1 MLPQLGIPLVFL
13 LPLLLKLG
21 EHIAE
26 GIAGSVVQA
35 ELERTSFLDTLPHKL
50 IVEAHR
56 WDPLYTTFHRVET
69 ADVDVSANNDGFAF
83 DAGGLFVGRAT
94 RPLQSMVIRAETR
107 GRNGAVDGLVYRAAD
122 IGPFL
127 DTDLKNTFAATDR
140 MPRGDLLPPE
150 GDIERRRVV
159 LTMQQVIDRIAAGD
173 RHVGDLDYLPQ
184 KADVRQHQIFQIL
197 AVTPREIDEIRAL
210 SRDRLRTEVRAE
222 SGAVL
227 RQAAIDQLRFE
238 LGREPTAEEIE
249 ARVRQMIELIVEPL
263 LPGRFTAELDRRLAF
278 DLAPNEFADLQRR
291 GILVLGR
298 GRLDI
303 RTTPRGTVY
312 YRDYERPFEP
322 GVSKA
327 DNLLSL
333 PRYTHPDP

>member
-1 MLPQLGIPLVFL
+1 
-13 LPLLLKLG
+13 
-21 EHIAE
+21 
-26 GIAGSVVQA
+26 
-35 ELERTSFLDTLPHKL
+35 
-50 IVEAHR
+50 
-56 WDPLYTTFHRVET
+56 
-69 ADVDVSANNDGFAF
+69 
-83 DAGGLFVGRAT
+83 
-94 RPLQSMVIRAETR
+94 
-107 GRNGAVDGLVYRAAD
+107 
-122 IGPFL
+122 
-127 DTDLKNTFAATDR
+127 
-140 MPRGDLLPPE
+140 
-150 GDIERRRVV
+150 
-159 LTMQQVIDRIAAGD
+159 MQQVIDRIAAGD

-222 SGAVL
+222 NGAVL

-238 LGREPTAEEIE
+238 LGREPTTEEIE

-263 LPGRFTAELDRRLAF
+263 LPGRFSVELDRRLAF
-278 DLAPNEFADLQRR
+278 DLAPNEFADLQRQ
-291 GILVLGR
+291 GVLVLGR
-298 GRLDI
+298 GNLDI